1 MQVKR
6 MYQAAGYS
14 RWESFNSHLV
24 LRISGGIT
32 VEARAFYNRTY
43 GFLRF
48 FHLDNKGGAC
58 GGTHFTSEDN
68 LLMRRR
74 FSVIDG
80 CPTRYTMMQ
89 AIRV

>member
-1 MQVKR
+1 MGIFQFP
-6 MYQAAGYS
+6 S
-14 RWESFNSHLV
+14 RVAHF
-24 LRISGGIT
+24 RRYYRGGVRSTIGPT
-32 VEARAFYNRTY
+32 D
-43 GFLRF
+43 FLRF

-68 LLMRRR
+68 PLMRRR

-80 CPTRYTMMQ
+80 CPTRYAMMQ